1 VSGSRRFVEE
11 LARDHLAEARA
22 AAIEAGVGVDL
33 LAWVPAG
40 AVPPLVG
47 DGVAA

>member
-1 VSGSRRFVEE
+1 
-11 LARDHLAEARA
+11 
-22 AAIEAGVGVDL
+22 VGVDL